1 MFDPSTYS
9 IAYYFATFVAVCI
22 ATWWYCNNIQRH
34 RTAMLNSSAGEETY
48 SKCTSPGCLRCRSNS
63 HARGLML
70 QKLVKH
76 FHDNN
81 LPIGAVQRVIKALQ
95 VEEEDLEGVRHPL
108 QQPTVLYLQDLDTK
122 PVWTDSIML
131 EQDVKTLEKNA
142 EILQSEFSAIIGE
155 NGWKINNTPTGQWK
169 ALYLINQGVPVQE
182 TCQKCPKTAK
192 ILGKLKFL
200 MNDSG
205 FGNACFSVVDPGT
218 HITGHYGPCN
228 VRVRCHLGV
237 QVPEGCAITVG
248 GRRLTWTDGRCLL
261 FDDSF
266 FHEVHHHGN
275 QKDPPRVVFMV
286 DLWHPQV
293 TSLERK
299 ALNFLYPP
307 Q

>member
-1 MFDPSTYS
+1 
-9 IAYYFATFVAVCI
+9 
-22 ATWWYCNNIQRH
+22 
-34 RTAMLNSSAGEETY
+34 MLNSSAGEEAY

-131 EQDVKTLEKNA
+131 EQDV
-142 EILQSEFSAIIGE
+142 
-155 NGWKINNTPTGQWK
+155 
-169 ALYLINQGVPVQE
+169 
-182 TCQKCPKTAK
+182 
-192 ILGKLKFL
+192 
-200 MNDSG
+200 
-205 FGNACFSVVDPGT
+205 
-218 HITGHYGPCN
+218 
-228 VRVRCHLGV
+228 
-237 QVPEGCAITVG
+237 PEGCAITVG